1 MLRFKYKYS
10 SESIDS
16 MMPWERDIELS
27 MIVETLKSELKAKQ
41 QQLG

>member
-1 MLRFKYKYS
+1 
-10 SESIDS
+10 
-16 MMPWERDIELS
+16 MMPWERDVELS

>member
-16 MMPWERDIELS
+16 MMPWERDVEIS

>member
-1 MLRFKYKYS
+1 MLRFQYKYS

-16 MMPWERDIELS
+16 MMPWERDVELS

>member
-1 MLRFKYKYS
+1 
-10 SESIDS
+10 